1 MKRAKVRIITNDV
14 PRLRKFYQEVL
25 GLYPIGDD
33 RYLEFPAPGLTLAI
47 ASQQRMNM
55 IAVGEI
61 EPASNRSAI
70 FDFEV
75 EDIDQERTRL
85 QRTIANAHAAEQAER
100 QGNKPTDEQKD
111 ARKKWDEMRE
121 LRKPTAE
128 AIETRNA
135 TSVRTDR

>member
-25 GLYPIGDD
+25 GLSPIGDD

-85 QRTIANAHAAEQAER
+85 QRTIAKFVLEPTTQPWGNRSMMFRDPDGNLVNFYTRLPAAA
-100 QGNKPTDEQKD
+100 G
-111 ARKKWDEMRE
+111 A
-121 LRKPTAE
+121 
-128 AIETRNA
+128 
-135 TSVRTDR
+135 

>member
-25 GLYPIGDD
+25 GLSPIGDD
-33 RYLEFPAPGLTLAI
+33 RYSEFPAPGLTLAI

-61 EPASNRSAI
+61 EPTSNRSAI

-85 QRTIANAHAAEQAER
+85 QRTIAKFVLEPTTQPWGNRSMMFRDPDGNLVNFYTRLPAAA
-100 QGNKPTDEQKD
+100 G
-111 ARKKWDEMRE
+111 A
-121 LRKPTAE
+121 
-128 AIETRNA
+128 
-135 TSVRTDR
+135 